1 MHSIMTDLKRF
12 LQLWSTEA
20 QLYEMNYMVIYI
32 SKSNNK
38 VKNVNRRFCI
48 LKKLGTLKNK
58 IILNH
63 KEHLNYE

>member
-48 LKKLGTLKNK
+48 LKKLGTLKIK
-58 IILNH
+58 
-63 KEHLNYE
+63 

>member
-1 MHSIMTDLKRF
+1 
-12 LQLWSTEA
+12 
-20 QLYEMNYMVIYI
+20 MVIYI